1 MSRQFRTL
9 FRKASADGRHYEICK
24 YHLSTCKACP
34 LPQIQRNITNSHS
47 ERLHLSHVLSAA
59 ADLDVIR
66 LARFLRRVEDGYL
79 PNPYHNKT
87 HAADVLQSQ
96 FMLLTAGGLGR
107 RAADPLVLLAAML
120 SAIIHDL
127 DHKGVNNDFLIRQGH
142 ELAIVYNGGPLPQF
156 FYILSKLAA
165 M

>member
-1 MSRQFRTL
+1 M
-9 FRKASADGRHYEICK
+9 A
-24 YHLSTCKACP
+24 
-34 LPQIQRNITNSHS
+34 
-47 ERLHLSHVLSAA
+47 AA

-107 RAADPLVLLAAML
+107 RAADPLILLAAVL

-127 DHKGVNNDFLIRQGH
+127 DHKGVNNDFLIRQSH
-142 ELAIVYNGGPLPQF
+142 ELAIVYNGGLPWSPFEPFPCLIF
-156 FYILSKLAA
+156 FSYPPAGPQIHAPSSRYYP
-165 M
+165 